1 MPSDSYLQVYHGQL
15 GEISVGFGEQAGKT
29 NEQYYDSYYQN
40 LKNND
45 DISIMGRSQQGNTSP
60 YIDPFKNQRA
70 EEDTYIKAN
79 LEYE

>member
-1 MPSDSYLQVYHGQL
+1 MDNWHALATSNQTETLPSDSYLKVYHGQL

-45 DISIMGRSQQGNTSP
+45 DLSMSMGRSQQ
-60 YIDPFKNQRA
+60 
-70 EEDTYIKAN
+70 
-79 LEYE
+79 